1 MHAARTQFG
10 AVEAGVVGDDGRQLA
25 EGAGEGFHGQG
36 GLAGRRRHLQG
47 SASGGEEEEGGLVR
61 GPMGQQVIGP

>member
-10 AVEAGVVGDDGRQLA
+10 AVEAGVVGDDGGQLA

-36 GLAGRRRHLQG
+36 GLACRRRHLQG
-47 SASGGEEEEGGLVR
+47 STNGGGEEEGGLVR
-61 GPMGQQVIGP
+61 CPTGQVIVQ